1 LGYATVPGWHCLAA
15 FIASLQEHER
25 VGAGQ
30 ASVLHRSRSV
40 VRSGTSSRKRSRGM
54 VPGPTSPTGS
64 VARGLWTWWDAA
76 RR

>member
-40 VRSGTSSRKRSRGM
+40 VRSGTSSRTRSRGM
-54 VPGPTSPTGS
+54 VPGPTSPTGFS
-64 VARGLWTWWDAA
+64 GEGLVDVVDAA